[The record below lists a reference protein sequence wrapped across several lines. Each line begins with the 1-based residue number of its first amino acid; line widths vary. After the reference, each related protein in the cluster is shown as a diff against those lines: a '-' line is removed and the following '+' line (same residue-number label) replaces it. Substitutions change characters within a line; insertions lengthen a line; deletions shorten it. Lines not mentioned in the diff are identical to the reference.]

1 MPRALKREAEAAK
14 QEKEDVTMKVETLEA
29 VISRLVDMKE
39 QQDVEVEVLGSRARP
54 QGSSLPSWRPLACRR
69 GRRAWLTL
77 G

>member
-54 QGSSLPSWRPLACRR
+54 REGARCPAGGL
-69 GRRAWLTL
+69 
-77 G
+77 